1 LQTVGKNAQF
11 TIITSGDTI
20 ILKKVTPARLSE
32 IAERT
37 PQDKPMALGAIA
49 NEVRRYRRSK
59 RARRR

>member
-37 PQDKPMALGAIA
+37 PQDKPAEQPSRKLFRATTIVALF
-49 NEVRRYRRSK
+49 NNCL
-59 RARRR
+59 